1 MDSLQKLV
9 KHFCKKRVAGF
20 SRIPP
25 QFCLSYKFLQEI
37 FSFYKPPK
45 DGMRLYKFL
54 YKSVRNFFKILSPAI
69 VLYKKLDSTS
79 CIIRV
84 QRLREINKT
93 SPKQNNGRRTQDK
106 RSCQKAKRK
115 DLL

>member
-25 QFCLSYKFLQEI
+25 QFCFSYKFLQEI
-37 FSFYKPPK
+37 FSFYEPSK
-45 DGMRLYKFL
+45 DGMRLYNFL
-54 YKSVRNFFKILSPAI
+54 YESVRNFFKILSPAI
-69 VLYKKLDSTS
+69 VLSKELDSTN

-84 QRLREINKT
+84 QRLREINK
-93 SPKQNNGRRTQDK
+93 QNLSQTK
-106 RSCQKAKRK
+106 
-115 DLL
+115 

>member
-1 MDSLQKLV
+1 
-9 KHFCKKRVAGF
+9 
-20 SRIPP
+20 
-25 QFCLSYKFLQEI
+25 
-37 FSFYKPPK
+37 
-45 DGMRLYKFL
+45 MRLYKFL
-54 YKSVRNFFKILSPAI
+54 YESVRNFFKILPPAI
-69 VLYKKLDSTS
+69 VLSKELDSTS

-84 QRLREINKT
+84 QRLREVTNET